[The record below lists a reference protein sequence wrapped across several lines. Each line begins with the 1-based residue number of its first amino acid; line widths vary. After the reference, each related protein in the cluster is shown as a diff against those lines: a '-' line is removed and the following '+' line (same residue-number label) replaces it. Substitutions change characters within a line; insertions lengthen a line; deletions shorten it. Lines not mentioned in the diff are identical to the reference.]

1 MATNLPETVFRNATS
16 RLEKTH
22 RRMNRAKIPLPTP
35 IMIDISSQARYEE
48 TTLQTCDT
56 DVNLRVTLQA
66 GKWKASFE
74 QVLIYP
80 PNTSTYFT

>member
-1 MATNLPETVFRNATS
+1 MATNLPETVFRNTTS

-56 DVNLRVTLQA
+56 DVKFEGRAT
-66 GKWKASFE
+66 GWKVERKF
-74 QVLIYP
+74 
-80 PNTSTYFT
+80 

>member
-1 MATNLPETVFRNATS
+1 M
-16 RLEKTH
+16 K
-22 RRMNRAKIPLPTP
+22 RAKIPLPTP

-66 GKWKASFE
+66 GKWNASFE
-74 QVLIYP
+74 HRYP
-80 PNTSTYFT
+80 THTLTYVRPLC